1 MSLDR
6 AEEIM
11 SDTEESIELVREMD
25 RLLMGQ
31 ISSVDEEELEKELA
45 LLEEQQAL
53 ELGAQL
59 PDAPVTPVV
68 TQVQAPA
75 EAQES
80 KEQEEAQQAA
90 PARVMIAS

>member
-1 MSLDR
+1 
-6 AEEIM
+6 M

-59 PDAPVTPVV
+59 PDVPVTPVV
-68 TQVQAPA
+68 SQVETPA
-75 EAQES
+75 VVQES
-80 KEQEEAQQAA
+80 KEQEEAQEAA